1 MKYLSIISLILL
13 PILSYSQ
20 DQILV
25 DGIFDEWNSYP
36 VLYTDAAGDGGF
48 LGADFGQLQV
58 SNDDEFIFF
67 SLEIGVEINLQNLN
81 DISIYLDTDDNTNTG
96 FSVNGIGA
104 ELVYSFGNR
113 SGFFYD
119 SGNSIEVYHN
129 DIGLVTAP
137 TVTSER
143 FEISIKKDAMISGTP
158 VFQSETLKVV
168 FKDNITNGD
177 VIPSSNEVIEYTF
190 STNNSEPL
198 PAYSIQKHPDAD
210 LRIVSY
216 NVLVNGLFD
225 PSRIPAFTRIF
236 QGTQPDIIGI
246 QEVYDFSSGQVAN
259 QIESMLPSSAG
270 QQWYHAK
277 EGPDCHA
284 ISRYP
289 ILESALIPGYNQDA
303 GNGAFLI
310 DVPGSETN
318 LLLIV
323 AHPPCCEN
331 NEGRQIEVDLMMAF
345 LREAKNGN
353 GPIPLEVD
361 APIVILGDM
370 NFVGDHQQLKTLL
383 TGDIDDESNYGSD
396 FTPDWDGNNLL
407 DSHPYITGAPFSF
420 TWYNEGS
427 SFSPGRL
434 DYLIY
439 SGSNLIL
446 RNNYSLF
453 TPRLPQDSLNAFNFS
468 TNDVVDASDHLP
480 IVADF
485 EFKNLTAQADLA
497 SKSDIG
503 ILKIHPNPSS
513 GSTEISFRIELAG
526 SVTIQLITL
535 SGEETTIFHQEKL
548 GLGEHNFQFNTSA
561 IPSGIYFVKIKT
573 PRYIAAEKII
583 IHN

>member
-1 MKYLSIISLILL
+1 
-13 PILSYSQ
+13 
-20 DQILV
+20 
-25 DGIFDEWNSYP
+25 
-36 VLYTDAAGDGGF
+36 
-48 LGADFGQLQV
+48 
-58 SNDDEFIFF
+58 
-67 SLEIGVEINLQNLN
+67 
-81 DISIYLDTDDNTNTG
+81 
-96 FSVNGIGA
+96 
-104 ELVYSFGNR
+104 
-113 SGFFYD
+113 
-119 SGNSIEVYHN
+119 
-129 DIGLVTAP
+129 
-137 TVTSER
+137 
-143 FEISIKKDAMISGTP
+143 
-158 VFQSETLKVV
+158 
-168 FKDNITNGD
+168 
-177 VIPSSNEVIEYTF
+177 
-190 STNNSEPL
+190 
-198 PAYSIQKHPDAD
+198 
-210 LRIVSY
+210 
-216 NVLVNGLFD
+216 VNGLFD